1 MEQTYQLQTGADEIM
16 QKEEIGILL
25 VILCVM
31 LVLTSCSAEDPAPI
45 KSIVAAEQTIKEQP
59 KETKPEPK
67 KETKPEPKKE
77 EFVPYKEKVCI
88 VVNGK
93 EKCRVITKH
102 KKHEGTKIKK

>member
-1 MEQTYQLQTGADEIM
+1 MEQTHQLQTGANEIM

-45 KSIVAAEQTIKEQP
+45 KSIVAAEQTI
-59 KETKPEPK
+59 K